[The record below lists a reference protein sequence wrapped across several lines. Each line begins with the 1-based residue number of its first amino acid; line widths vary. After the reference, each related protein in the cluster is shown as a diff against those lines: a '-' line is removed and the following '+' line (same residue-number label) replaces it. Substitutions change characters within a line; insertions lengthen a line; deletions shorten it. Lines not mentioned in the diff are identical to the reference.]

1 MRRRTEHI
9 RLVRAAA
16 ALSFMLVVSLGG
28 VTMAAEQA
36 PASAPSGFVG
46 WLSNPVPESLPF
58 RLTGEVDLGAQKLE
72 GNRNSP
78 NFRTYRV
85 IEEGFVANRFRL
97 GLETKDRRWFSE
109 FQGLD
114 IGKDDQN
121 YRVSLGQYGRYR
133 LDFEWDQIPHL
144 YAQGAHSAF
153 VRSEGGQYGFP
164 SAISAA
170 VQAAAAAAKPGILRP
185 AVNGSTVFDIKT
197 RNDTAKGGLWWSPRP
212 EWDLQLTY
220 DHTRRAGTRPVGAGF
235 GSPGGSV
242 VELPEPIEWQT
253 DQLAATVG
261 YSTAVWQLQGGYRL
275 SIFGNDIKT
284 MTYDNPLFA
293 TATVAGFNSNVGR
306 AVLAPDNQAHNL
318 FLAGGVNLP
327 MATRIAGKISYGVNY
342 QNDTFFSHTV
352 NPNPLLAGDP
362 RLTLL
367 APSLRGDV
375 RTLLVNATASTRPL
389 TDVNVTGAYR
399 FYGTDNR
406 TLTQTFPGHV
416 VRDTGA
422 VVGETRF
429 STVHDYQK
437 QNGDLD
443 VAWRV
448 LRPLTLRAGFG
459 WERWD
464 RPDTR
469 EVGRTDEYS
478 GKFGLSYKPFS
489 WLDIGARYIRSWKRI
504 DEYNTFAHLAHTLV
518 EEEVADAARTLQS
531 PLLRKFDEAA
541 RDRHKAEITFRL
553 MPFES
558 LDVGFTLAYAQDR
571 FPFSPLGLLED
582 KNWSGAV
589 DAAYTPVSWLTL
601 RANYAREEYHSKQ
614 RSRSRPVTGVVV
626 GDFVGF
632 EWLSRNVDVYDTV
645 GAGTLVRL
653 VPNRLDLQGD
663 YTYQRSIARVN
674 AGNPT
679 DVTCTGPAPCT
690 AANRTTATATSFPDD
705 RFSLHR
711 IGGVLRFW
719 LLKNLTLR
727 AGYTYERFR
736 VSYWQTD
743 FIQPVN
749 TVPPI
754 STSQT
759 DVFLGVRPFRSY
771 EAHIIGGGVTYGF

>member
-9 RLVRAAA
+9 RLVRAAV
-16 ALSFMLVVSLGG
+16 ALSLMLVLSLGG
-28 VTMAAEQA
+28 VAMAAEQA
-36 PASAPSGFVG
+36 PAPAPSGFVG

-97 GLETKDRRWFSE
+97 GLETKDRRWFSD
-109 FQGLD
+109 FQGLN

-261 YSTAVWQLQGGYRL
+261 YSTAAWQLQGGYRL

-293 TATVAGFNSNVGR
+293 TAAGANSNVGR
-306 AVLAPDNQAHNL
+306 AVLAPDNQSHNL

-327 MATRIAGKISYGVNY
+327 MATRLSAKVAYAWNR
-342 QNDTFFSHTV
+342 QDDQFFTHTV
-352 NPNPLLAGDP
+352 NPLLAGDP
-362 RLTLL
+362 RLRLY

-375 RTLLVNATASTRPL
+375 RNLLVNATGTTRPIR
-389 TDVNVTGAYR
+389 DVTVTGTYR
-399 FYGTDNR
+399 FYGNDNR
-406 TLTQTFPGHV
+406 TLQQTFPAHV
-416 VRDTGA
+416 VRDAGAA
-422 VVGETRF
+422 VVVEPRF

-448 LRPLTLRAGFG
+448 LRPVTLRAGFG

-464 RPDTR
+464 RPETR

-478 GKFGLSYKPFS
+478 GKFGLNYRPFS
-489 WLDIGARYIRSWKRI
+489 WLDIGAKYIRSWKRI
-504 DEYNTFAHLAHTLV
+504 DEYNTFAHLGHTLI
-518 EEEVADAARTLQS
+518 EEEVADAARTSQS
-531 PLLRKFDEAA
+531 PLLRKYDEAA
-541 RDRHKAEITFRL
+541 RDRHKAELALRLFPVEALEVGLTF
-553 MPFES
+553 
-558 LDVGFTLAYAQDR
+558 GYTQDR
-571 FPFSPLGLLED
+571 YPFSYLGLLED
-582 KNWSGAV
+582 KGWSGAI
-589 DAAYTPVSWLTL
+589 DITYTPVTWLTL
-601 RANYAREEYHSKQ
+601 RGNYTREGYHSRQK
-614 RSRSRPVTGVVV
+614 SRSRPVTGTTV

-632 EWLSRNVDVYDTV
+632 EWYSNNVDMYDTV
-645 GAGTLVRL
+645 GAGTVIRL
-653 VPNRLDLQGD
+653 IPDRLNLEGD
-663 YTYQRSIARVN
+663 YTYQLSIARLDS
-674 AGNPT
+674 GNPFPVQCT
-679 DVTCTGPAPCT
+679 PTVPGNTCTAGT
-690 AANRTTATATSFPDD
+690 ITTARAASFPDD

-711 IGGVLRFW
+711 IGGLIRFYLLR
-719 LLKNLTLR
+719 NLALR

-771 EAHIIGGGVTYGF
+771 EAHIIGGGLTYEF